1 MGKVHIYADTN
12 NILDSF
18 EGMIVKSPQ
27 DYVEA
32 YKVIQQAIYRG
43 EEMKLL
49 VKNRYCFES
58 FKNMRNNYGEE
69 HIELSVYSP
78 RQEFSKLYGLK
89 VPVYI
94 TDMDIVNAGI
104 LKNPDSLQRRVGLE
118 FESFIMANFVSEDLA
133 FESFPANRIV
143 SILEKIDFAS
153 FENNRSISLVN
164 KVIEY
169 RTIQWKKNDSAKWVH
184 HLIDR
189 FVENPQN
196 LYNDLCTY
204 LLVSRYPSSIAQAA
218 IGNIVLDFAKARFDS
233 DDFYNQSI
241 DYSKVRKEIEIY
253 LNSLLDVR
261 LEYGD
266 ISQLIDM
273 VSGCFL
279 EEFDFII
286 RLLKDNIAIIDQYL
300 LEKTLTKFRP
310 IEQLVTDYDEKIT
323 GIMPPLKP
331 CSPSK
336 SFCLQDW
343 LNWSINQY
351 LPYRFWMEDNDKYDE
366 SVDAYSAVYGEWIYK
381 NYNLLLSSEKN
392 MVFNTVTILNN
403 ELMTNELSLIVVIDN
418 FNYKYV
424 NLVKEYFLEKG
435 YCNVEET
442 PLLAML
448 PTVTEVSKKSIF
460 TGEAY
465 DNKVG
470 INYQFEAKKWEK
482 MLGKS
487 IRYLKNIGELSSI
500 NSKQEDVIFLNYL
513 EIDDLLHKKQTESAL
528 STRSK
533 VKNELYALCQAIA
546 AFAKRIGYENKI
558 KVYITSDHGSTKLR
572 NEQTNLIEQ
581 TYYKGK
587 SDKGD
592 HRYVVVT
599 DENMCTLHSSID
611 QYCYVLDKTRFGTRE
626 NYLIAKRYYRFKET
640 DDYYVHGG
648 ITPEEHIVPLL
659 RLEHLEIKVQ
669 DIIISLG
676 SNEFRLSAKSKIHLI
691 LKNPNDYAVT
701 NLTVKIM
708 NDNIRADLK
717 SVEVKSLDK
726 ISVTDLY
733 VDNVRFVK
741 NGPTEDV
748 LNIKV
753 DFSFLGKS
761 YQKEYNMPIVI
772 KSMQQSTMNF
782 DDLF

>member
-1 MGKVHIYADTN
+1 ADIN
-12 NILDSF
+12 NTLDSS

-49 VKNRYCFES
+49 VKNRYCYES
-58 FKNMRNNYGEE
+58 FKKMQNNYGEE
-69 HIELSVYSP
+69 YIELLVYSP
-78 RQEFSKLYGLK
+78 RQEFIKLYGLE
-89 VPVYI
+89 VPEYI
-94 TDMDIVNAGI
+94 TDIDIVNAGI
-104 LKNPDSLQRRVGLE
+104 LKNPDYLQRRVGLD
-118 FESFIMANFVSEDLA
+118 FESFIIANYVSEDLA
-133 FESFPANRIV
+133 VERFPVNRLI

-153 FENNRSISLVN
+153 FENNRTTSLVS
-164 KVIEY
+164 KVIEL
-169 RTIQWKKNDSAKWVH
+169 RMNQWKENASASWINN
-184 HLIDR
+184 LIDR
-189 FVENPQN
+189 FVENPQK
-196 LYNDLCTY
+196 LYEDLCTY
-204 LLVSRYPSSIAQAA
+204 LLISRYPSSIAQAV
-218 IGNIVLDFAKARFDS
+218 IGDIVEDFTKARFES

-241 DYSKVRKEIEIY
+241 DYSKVRKEIAIY
-253 LNSLLDVR
+253 LNSLPDVQ
-261 LEYGD
+261 LEYD
-266 ISQLIDM
+266 EISQWIDT

-279 EEFDFII
+279 EEFDFVL
-286 RLLKDNIAIIDQYL
+286 RLLKNNVAVIDQDL
-300 LEKTLTKFRP
+300 LEKTLVKFRL
-310 IEQLVTDYDEKIT
+310 IEQLVTDYDEKINA
-323 GIMPPLKP
+323 IMPPLKP
-331 CSPSK
+331 CAPSE

-343 LNWSINQY
+343 LNWSIKQY

-366 SVDAYSAVYGEWIYK
+366 SVDTYSAAYGEWIYK

-392 MVFNTVTILNN
+392 MVFNTVMILNN
-403 ELMTNELSLIVVIDN
+403 ELMTNELSLIVIIDN

-435 YCNVEET
+435 YSTVEET

-470 INYQFEAKKWEK
+470 INYQLEAQKWEK

-487 IRYLKNIGELSSI
+487 IKYLKNIGELSSI

-533 VKNELYALCQAIA
+533 VKNELNALCQAIA

-558 KVYITSDHGSTKLR
+558 KIYITSDHGSTKLR

-587 SDKGD
+587 SDRGD

-599 DENMCTLHSSID
+599 DENMDTLHSSID
-611 QYCYVLDKTRFGTRE
+611 QYCYVLDKTRFGTRV
-626 NYLIAKRYYRFKET
+626 NYLIAKRYYRFKDT

-648 ITPEEHIVPLL
+648 ITPEEHVVPLL
-659 RLEHLEIKVQ
+659 KFEHLEIKVQ
-669 DIIISLG
+669 DLIISLG

-691 LKNPNDYAVT
+691 VKNPNEYAVT
-701 NLTVKIM
+701 NIIVKII

-726 ISVTDLY
+726 ISVMDLY
-733 VDNVRFVK
+733 LDNVRFVK
-741 NGPTEDV
+741 TGSTEDG
-748 LNIKV
+748 LNIRV
-753 DFSFLGKS
+753 DFNFLGKACR
-761 YQKEYNMPIVI
+761 QECNLPIVI
-772 KSMQQSTMNF
+772 KSMQQNTMNF

>member
-1 MGKVHIYADTN
+1 MGKVHIYADLN
-12 NILDSF
+12 NTFDSF
-18 EGMIVKSPQ
+18 KGIIIKKPQ

-32 YKVIQQAIYRG
+32 YKAIQQAIYRG
-43 EEMKLL
+43 EDMKLL
-49 VKNRYCFES
+49 VKNRYCYES

-69 HIELSVYSP
+69 YIELSVYSP
-78 RQEFSKLYGLK
+78 RQEFFKLYGLE
-89 VPVYI
+89 VPEYI

-104 LKNPDSLQRRVGLE
+104 LKNPDSLQRRVGLD

-133 FESFPANRIV
+133 FERFPVNRLIC
-143 SILEKIDFAS
+143 ILEKVDFAS
-153 FENNRSISLVN
+153 FENNRSTSLVS
-164 KVIEY
+164 KVIEL
-169 RTIQWKKNDSAKWVH
+169 RKNQWKKNASASWVNN
-184 HLIDR
+184 LIDR
-189 FVENPQN
+189 FVESPQK
-196 LYNDLCTY
+196 LYEDLSTY
-204 LLVSRYPSSIAQAA
+204 LLVSRYPSSIAQVA
-218 IGNIVLDFAKARFDS
+218 IGDIVEDFTKAHFKN
-233 DDFYNQSI
+233 DDFYNQSA

-253 LNSLLDVR
+253 LNSLSEVR

-273 VSGCFL
+273 VSGYFL
-279 EEFDFII
+279 EEFDFVL
-286 RLLKDNIAIIDQYL
+286 RLLKDNAAVIDQDL
-300 LEKTLTKFRP
+300 VEKALIKFRP
-310 IEQLVTDYDEKIT
+310 IEQLITDYDEKIN
-323 GIMPPLKP
+323 GIMPPEKP
-331 CSPSK
+331 CAPSD

-351 LPYRFWMEDNDKYDE
+351 LPYRFWLEDNDKYDE
-366 SVDAYSAVYGEWIYK
+366 SVDTYSAAYGEWIYK

-435 YCNVEET
+435 YSNIEET

-470 INYQFEAKKWEK
+470 INYQLEAQKWEK

-487 IRYLKNIGELSSI
+487 IRYLKNIGELSSM

-533 VKNELYALCQAIA
+533 VKNELNALCQEIA
-546 AFAKRIGYENKI
+546 AFAKRIGYENQIKI
-558 KVYITSDHGSTKLR
+558 YITSDHGSTKLR
-572 NEQTNLIEQ
+572 NEQTNMIEQ

-599 DENMCTLHSSID
+599 DENMHTLHSSID
-611 QYCYVLDKTRFGTRE
+611 QYCYVLDKTGFGTRL

-648 ITPEEHIVPLL
+648 ITPEEQIVPLI
-659 RLEHLEIKVQ
+659 RFEHLEIKVQ
-669 DIIISLG
+669 DLMISLG

-691 LKNPNDYAVT
+691 LKNPNEYAVT

-708 NDNIRADLK
+708 NDNIRADIQ

-726 ISVTDLY
+726 ISIMDLY
-733 VDNVRFVK
+733 LDNVRFVK
-741 NGPTEDV
+741 NKTTEDV
-748 LNIKV
+748 LNIRV
-753 DFSFLGKS
+753 DFKFLGKDCRQECS
-761 YQKEYNMPIVI
+761 LPIVI